1 MTSIASG
8 RAATN
13 ARLARIRRVSRIMA
27 GITLVPVIGLLVVP
41 ILAVALAFL
50 DPATLDA
57 RLVEALAASQQAAL
71 TPATRLAALA
81 LAAIPLCLALL
92 GFLAVQRLF
101 HGFAVGEILTPESG
115 RRLRRIGFIVTALG
129 PVTIVIRS
137 VASVVVSL
145 PNPPGERVLAVG
157 FGSNDVTAIIAGMLL
172 IVLGW
177 TLEEA
182 ARVADENRQFV

>member
-1 MTSIASG
+1 MALRENEPPSSRG
-8 RAATN
+8 
-13 ARLARIRRVSRIMA
+13 RLARIQRVSRIMA
-27 GITLVPVIGLLVVP
+27 AITLVPVVGLLVVP

-92 GFLAVQRLF
+92 GFVVVQRLF
-101 HGFAVGEILTPESG
+101 HGFATGNILTPESG
-115 RRLRRIGFIVTALG
+115 RRLKRIGLIVTALG
-129 PVTIVIRS
+129 PVAIVIRS
-137 VASVVVSL
+137 IASVVVSL

-157 FGSNDVTAIIAGMLL
+157 FGSNDITTIIAGMLM

>member
-1 MTSIASG
+1 MTLHGNDLSPSRG
-8 RAATN
+8 
-13 ARLARIRRVSRIMA
+13 RLARIRRVSRIMS
-27 GITLVPVIGLLVVP
+27 GITLVPIVALFVVP
-41 ILAVALAFL
+41 VLAVALAFL

-57 RLVEALAASQQAAL
+57 HLVEALSASQQEAL

-92 GFLAVQRLF
+92 GFFAVQRLF
-101 HGFAVGEILTPESG
+101 NGFASGDILTPESG
-115 RRLRRIGFIVTALG
+115 RRLKRIGLIVTALG

-137 VASVVVSL
+137 IASVVVSL

>member
-1 MTSIASG
+1 MTLRGNEPPASRG
-8 RAATN
+8 
-13 ARLARIRRVSRIMA
+13 RLARIQRVSRIMA
-27 GITLVPVIGLLVVP
+27 AITLVPVVGLLVVP

-57 RLVEALAASQQAAL
+57 HLVEALAASQQAAL

-81 LAAIPLCLALL
+81 LAAIPLCLVLL
-92 GFLAVQRLF
+92 GFVVVQRLF
-101 HGFAVGEILTPESG
+101 HGFATGDILTPESG
-115 RRLRRIGFIVTALG
+115 RRLRRIGIIVTALG
-129 PVTIVIRS
+129 PVAIVIRS
-137 VASVVVSL
+137 IASVVVSL

>member
-1 MTSIASG
+1 MTLRGNEPPASRG
-8 RAATN
+8 
-13 ARLARIRRVSRIMA
+13 RLARIQRVSRIMA
-27 GITLVPVIGLLVVP
+27 AITLVPVVGLLVVP

-92 GFLAVQRLF
+92 GFVVVQRLF
-101 HGFAVGEILTPESG
+101 HGFATGDILTPESG
-115 RRLRRIGFIVTALG
+115 RRLRRIGIIVTALG
-129 PVTIVIRS
+129 PVAIVIRS
-137 VASVVVSL
+137 IASVVVSL

>member
-1 MTSIASG
+1 MSLRGNEPASSRG
-8 RAATN
+8 
-13 ARLARIRRVSRIMA
+13 RLARIQRVSRIMA
-27 GITLVPVIGLLVVP
+27 AITLVPVVGLLIVP

-92 GFLAVQRLF
+92 GFVVVQRLF
-101 HGFAVGEILTPESG
+101 HGFATGDILTPESG
-115 RRLRRIGFIVTALG
+115 RRLKRIGLIVTALG

-137 VASVVVSL
+137 IASVVVSL

>member
-1 MTSIASG
+1 MTLRGNEPPASRG
-8 RAATN
+8 
-13 ARLARIRRVSRIMA
+13 RLARIQRVSRIMA
-27 GITLVPVIGLLVVP
+27 AITLVPVVGLLVVP

-57 RLVEALAASQQAAL
+57 HLVEALAASQQAAL

-92 GFLAVQRLF
+92 GFVVVQRLF
-101 HGFAVGEILTPESG
+101 RGFATGDILTPESG
-115 RRLRRIGFIVTALG
+115 RRLRRIGIIVTALG
-129 PVTIVIRS
+129 PVAIVIRS
-137 VASVVVSL
+137 IASVVVSL

>member
-13 ARLARIRRVSRIMA
+13 VRLARIMRVSRIMA

-57 RLVEALAASQQAAL
+57 RLVEAMAASQKAAL
-71 TPATRLAALA
+71 TPATRLVTLA

-92 GFLAVQRLF
+92 GFLSVQRLF
-101 HGFAVGEILTPESG
+101 NGFAVGEILTPESG